1 MNNLIFLRKFDLINP
16 TMDDKN
22 DFMISEI
29 TDELECGD
37 IGKIYTND
45 VLFEHDLDKFIPEE
59 VAKHHPLWVI
69 AVGNSATIAQRLKRQ
84 RKILVN
90 PKVEFDD
97 LNNISEFD
105 RSYTYGF
112 FDKNHEE
119 DYKHFQSVYPNSAW
133 YCTSNSIYLFTI
145 KDIVR
150 DIITEEKEE
159 PRKVAR

>member
-22 DFMISEI
+22 DFMIAEI
-29 TDELECGD
+29 NDELECGD

-45 VLFEHDLDKFIPEE
+45 VLFEHDLAKFIPEE

-69 AVGNSATIAQRLKRQ
+69 AVGNTATFAQRLKRQ
-84 RKILVN
+84 RKILIN
-90 PKVEFDD
+90 PNVEFND

-105 RSYTYGF
+105 RCYTFGF

-119 DYKHFQSVYPNSAW
+119 DYNRFQSVYPNSAR
-133 YCTSNSIYLFTI
+133 YCTSNCIYLFTI
-145 KDIVR
+145 KDIIKG
-150 DIITEEKEE
+150 IINDKQ
-159 PRKVAR
+159 